1 MGNDLIKIFTGSDIE
16 ANYVAALLKKNKINY
31 IIENR
36 LNQSI
41 SAGWVS
47 GSQENSS
54 IIRVNIEDSQ
64 KALQL
69 INEYYKST
77 IE

>member
-16 ANYVAALLKKNKINY
+16 ANYVAALLKENKINY

-77 IE
+77 IK

>member
-1 MGNDLIKIFTGSDIE
+1 MENDLIKIFTGSDIE
-16 ANYVAALLKKNKINY
+16 ANYVAALLKENKINY

>member
-1 MGNDLIKIFTGSDIE
+1 MENDLIKIFTGSDIE
-16 ANYVAALLKKNKINY
+16 ANYVAALLKENKIDH
-31 IIENR
+31 IIENQ

-69 INEYYKST
+69 INDYYKST

>member
-1 MGNDLIKIFTGSDIE
+1 MKNDLIKIFTGSDIE
-16 ANYVAALLKKNKINY
+16 ANYVAALLKENKIDH
-31 IIENR
+31 IIENQ

-69 INEYYKST
+69 INDYYKST

>member
-16 ANYVAALLKKNKINY
+16 ANYVAALLKENKINY

>member
-16 ANYVAALLKKNKINY
+16 ANYVAALLKESKIDH

>member
-1 MGNDLIKIFTGSDIE
+1 MENDLIKIFTGSDIE
-16 ANYVAALLKKNKINY
+16 ANYVAALLKENKIDH
-31 IIENR
+31 IIENQ

>member
-16 ANYVAALLKKNKINY
+16 ANYVAALLKENKINY

-54 IIRVNIEDSQ
+54 IIRVNVEDSQ

>member
-1 MGNDLIKIFTGSDIE
+1 MENDLIKIFTGSDIE
-16 ANYVAALLKKNKINY
+16 ANYVAALLKENKINY

-54 IIRVNIEDSQ
+54 IIRVNVEDSQ

>member
-16 ANYVAALLKKNKINY
+16 ANYVAALLKENKINY

-41 SAGWVS
+41 SAGWVY